1 MPTYRTP
8 GVTIEEIPSFPPSVA
23 EVETAIPAFLGYT
36 KNTNDAEGNNL
47 LNVPKLI
54 KSFDEYE
61 ALYGTG
67 DSVDVD
73 VTLIKVATD
82 AYRVKS
88 LQVRAEPNHLLYY
101 CMRWFYSNG
110 GGRCYVVACNPA
122 GNPSQTD
129 FTDGLD
135 AIAKV
140 DEPTLLVMPDATK
153 IAAFTN
159 YYPVIN
165 AALAQCQ
172 ELKDRFA
179 IIDVYEHSVDEIAKL
194 RNTLS
199 ASADFRR
206 YGAAY
211 YPQMKTTIPYLIEHS
226 RVTITN
232 MENEDGSNVG
242 TDALKTKAISD
253 TEIKDQQNQLYNDIL
268 LKLDELSITLPP
280 SAGVA
285 GVYCRVDRIRGVHK
299 APGNEN
305 LLDVIEPV
313 KLINDADQAELN
325 IHADAGKSINA
336 IRFFTGKGT
345 KIWGA
350 RTLDGNSNEW
360 RYINV
365 RRFYNMVEESI
376 KKAISPFVFEP
387 NDKSTW
393 VMVKAMIENY
403 LTLKYADGALQGATP
418 DEAFFVKVGLGT
430 TMTYQDVL
438 EGRMNVEI
446 GLAVVRPAEFII
458 LKFSH
463 IMLGG

>member
-1 MPTYRTP
+1 MPTYSTP
-8 GVTIEEIPSFPPSVA
+8 GVKIEEIPSFPPSVA

-36 KNTNDAEGNNL
+36 MNTNDAEGNDL
-47 LNVPKLI
+47 LKVPKLI

-67 DSVDVD
+67 VPVDVD
-73 VTLIKVATD
+73 VTLIKVATNV
-82 AYRVKS
+82 YRVKS
-88 LQVRAEPNHLLYY
+88 LQVRAEPKHLLYY

-110 GGRCYVVACNPA
+110 GGKCYVVACDPG
-122 GNPSQTD
+122 GNPSKTD

-140 DEPTLLVMPDATK
+140 DEPTLIVMPDATN
-153 IAAFTN
+153 IASVN
-159 YYPVIN
+159 HYYAVID
-165 AALAQCQ
+165 AALIQCSV
-172 ELKDRFA
+172 LKDRFT
-179 IIDVYEHSVDEIAKL
+179 IIDVYKQNVDEITIL
-194 RNTLS
+194 RNNLS
-199 ASADFRR
+199 APADARR

-211 YPQMKTTIPYLIEHS
+211 YPQIKTTIPYLIEHS
-226 RVTITN
+226 RVKVMI
-232 MENEDGSNVG
+232 MKNEDGTNVAA
-242 TDALKTKAISD
+242 DALKTKPISD
-253 TEIKDQQNQLYNDIL
+253 VKIKDEQNQLYNDIL
-268 LKLDELSITLPP
+268 LKLDQLSITLPP
-280 SAGVA
+280 SAGVTGA
-285 GVYCRVDRIRGVHK
+285 ICRVDRTRGVHK

-313 KLINDADQAELN
+313 KMINDADQETIN
-325 IHADAGKSINA
+325 IDTIAGKSINA

-365 RRFYNMVEESI
+365 RRFYNMVEESVKNSTSQFI
-376 KKAISPFVFEP
+376 FEP

-430 TMTYQDVL
+430 TMTYQDIL